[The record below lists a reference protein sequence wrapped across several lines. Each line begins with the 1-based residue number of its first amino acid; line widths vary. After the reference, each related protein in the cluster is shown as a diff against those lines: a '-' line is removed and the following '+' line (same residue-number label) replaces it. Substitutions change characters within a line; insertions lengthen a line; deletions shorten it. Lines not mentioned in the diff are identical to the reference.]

1 PRTMPIAVIL
11 LALSP
16 VLGGAGAPPASQSAD
31 RPPAHES
38 EHLAEAAP
46 GSTASIRSRLDA
58 QTLLFAQQHDDDMRA
73 SPEGE
78 TAVGD
83 YRDNAML
90 DDYSLAASARQDLV
104 DRAYRTRLAA
114 ISSEDFPEQDRLSH
128 DLLLRELDRR
138 LVDYSL
144 KEQEMPLLQLQGI
157 HNSLADLPNAVPL
170 DSVRHYENYIARL
183 RQIPRALAQTMDVL
197 RQGEKDGLM
206 PVRFLLERIPA
217 QCEGIIAENPFLAP
231 TRAFPDSIPA
241 QDRLRLAAE
250 IGQAVDA
257 EVLPAYRHFATFIAE
272 EYAPRGRTT
281 IALDSLPDGTRRYQ
295 NAISEQT
302 TTSLSPA
309 EIHALGLAEV
319 ARINGLLQDIA
330 HKAGYGDLAH
340 FRAALA
346 NDPRYTPT
354 SAAQIIDDFRRY
366 VTQMRPRL
374 PELFTAVPTT
384 SLVVEAV
391 PASQPGNG
399 THHVDGSP
407 DGSRPGR
414 VVVATSNFTHRTLL
428 ADETQ
433 AYHEGIPG
441 HELQISVQQRLTGLP
456 AFRSTIHNSAYVE
469 GWAVYAEALGKEIGF
484 FQDPASD
491 YGRLNLELMRAVRL
505 VIDPGMHAMGW
516 TRDQAVDYFRQ
527 SGAADEPTIQA
538 EVDRYIAWPAQSLS
552 YKIGQLKIL
561 ELREQARQ
569 ALGVRFDLRQFHDEI
584 LDAGSL
590 PLDMLQ
596 SRVEGW
602 IGSQQPA
609 ALTDGR

>member
-1 PRTMPIAVIL
+1 MPIAVIL

-16 VLGGAGAPPASQSAD
+16 VLGGADALPASQPAD
-31 RPPAHES
+31 RPPAHEG
-38 EHLAEAAP
+38 EHLAEPAP
-46 GSTASIRSRLDA
+46 SSTASIRSRLDA
-58 QTLLFAQQHDDDMRA
+58 QNLLFAQQHDDDMKA

-78 TAVGD
+78 TAVGN

-90 DDYSLAASARQDLV
+90 DDYSLAESARQNLV
-104 DRAYRTRLAA
+104 DRAYHTRLAA
-114 ISSEDFPEQDRLSH
+114 ISSDGFPEQDRLSH

-144 KEQEMPLLQLQGI
+144 KEQEMPLLQGHGI
-157 HNSLADLPNAVPL
+157 HNDLADLPNAVPL
-170 DSVRHYENYIARL
+170 DSVKHYEDYIARL
-183 RQIPRALAQTMDVL
+183 RQIPRALAQTMDML
-197 RQGEKDGLM
+197 QQGEKDGLM

-241 QDRLRLAAE
+241 QDRLRFTAE
-250 IGQAVDA
+250 IGQVVDA

-302 TTSLSPA
+302 TTSLSPT

-319 ARINGLLQDIA
+319 ARITGLLQDVA
-330 HKAGYGDLAH
+330 RKAGYGDLAH

-346 NDPRYTPT
+346 RDPRYTPT
-354 SAAQIIDDFRRY
+354 SSEQIVDDFRRY

-391 PASQPGNG
+391 PASQPGDG
-399 THHVDGSP
+399 THHVSGNP
-407 DGSRPGR
+407 DGTRPSR
-414 VVVATSNFTHRTLL
+414 VVVATSNFVHRTMLV
-428 ADETQ
+428 DETQ

-441 HELQISVQQRLTGLP
+441 HELQISVQQRLKGLP
-456 AFRSTIHNSAYVE
+456 AFRSTIQNNAYVE

-561 ELREQARQ
+561 ELREEARQ
-569 ALGVRFDLRQFHDEI
+569 ALGARFDLRQFHAEI

-596 SRVEGW
+596 SRIDGW
-602 IGSQQPA
+602 IASQQPSVA
-609 ALTDGR
+609 SDRG